1 MPVARQYNDSAQSRN
16 KNTSEHH
23 WQSVGDLARALV
35 RDMADRKARE
45 AGE

>member
-1 MPVARQYNDSAQSRN
+1 MPVDREDTP
-16 KNTSEHH
+16 KNVTPQ

-35 RDMADRKARE
+35 RSMADRKARE